1 MFKVLLLGYLALDV
15 MLILFFLKLNSVL
28 IVNNLPFIILN
39 QHILNAI
46 FDNVWPRRLGEAEQG
61 VKFMPGAR

>member
-46 FDNVWPRRLGEAEQG
+46 FDNV
-61 VKFMPGAR
+61 